1 MSKKNV
7 EEIFQLILDTLKQ
20 LSEEQ
25 VENLSSGSATLQ
37 YTEITKKVHPYEEI
51 RKKIQQAHI
60 SDIEQ
65 LLTTHTKKSLQSLSK
80 YFQIPTKSS
89 DTKAVITNKIATHF
103 GKSSKKIQEES
114 TEFENIQQQL
124 EKIETIKD
132 GKTFINNHAT
142 LKTKVNLIKLAKS
155 LNVYVDPNNKKK
167 DIQSR
172 IVESI
177 VGARLRGKG
186 IRDRV

>member
-7 EEIFQLILDTLKQ
+7 EEIFQLILDTLKN

-25 VENLSSGSATLQ
+25 VENLSSGSATLK

-51 RKKIQQAHI
+51 REKIHQAHTI
-60 SDIEQ
+60 SDIEK
-65 LLTTHTKKSLQSLSK
+65 LLTPHTKKSLLSLSK

-89 DTKAVITNKIATHF
+89 DTKAILTNKIATNF
-103 GKSSKKIQEES
+103 GKSTKKIPEES

-186 IRDRV
+186 IRER